1 MALTVREAIRLEHQ
15 ELDERL
21 RGLTRL
27 SGHVG
32 ATARA
37 VARLLHPHFQKEE
50 ELALPPLA
58 LLPALAQDST
68 PADVDE
74 ARALATRLRAALPA
88 MLEEHRAIGEAL
100 EALAAAGESEG
111 NVEAVAFAT
120 ALRRHAA
127 AEEQVLYPAAIL
139 VGSYLRLWMD
149 RAE

>member
-1 MALTVREAIRLEHQ
+1 MRATPATAVLFLQDRDPGDRRSRPDVRAALGAVARQPCHSLSFQPGCRADTASSRANGKRTSAMALTVREAIRLEHQ

-58 LLPALAQDST
+58 LLPALAQDDT

-74 ARALATRLRAALPA
+74 ARA
-88 MLEEHRAIGEAL
+88 
-100 EALAAAGESEG
+100 
-111 NVEAVAFAT
+111 
-120 ALRRHAA
+120 
-127 AEEQVLYPAAIL
+127 
-139 VGSYLRLWMD
+139 
-149 RAE
+149 